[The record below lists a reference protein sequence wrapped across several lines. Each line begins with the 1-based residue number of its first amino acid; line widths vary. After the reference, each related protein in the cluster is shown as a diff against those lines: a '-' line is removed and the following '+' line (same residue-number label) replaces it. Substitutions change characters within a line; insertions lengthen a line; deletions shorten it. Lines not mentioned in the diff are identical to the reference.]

1 MMELSLTSPDFWASL
16 ATLTILEIILG
27 IDNVIFISI
36 VAERLPG
43 NQREHARRIGLLLAL
58 FVRLAL
64 LAAAVWLIGLTRPLF
79 EVFDFAVSVRDLI
92 LVGGGLFLIVKGT
105 KEIHNAVEGEDDGSG
120 GTAKKV
126 RFSAVIGQIIVLDIV
141 FSFDSIVTAIGL
153 TDHLPVMWIA
163 VVISM
168 VVMLI
173 ASASVA
179 AFIRTHP
186 TVKML
191 ALSFL
196 LLIGVALVADGL
208 HFHIPR
214 GYLYFAVAFSLAVE
228 ALNLFAQRRRA
239 AEKTTEPDKE

>member
-1 MMELSLTSPDFWASL
+1 MELSLASPDFWASL

-36 VAERLPG
+36 VAERLPPTE
-43 NQREHARRIGLLLAL
+43 RENARRIGLLLAL
-58 FVRLAL
+58 VVRLAL
-64 LAAAVWLIGLTRPLF
+64 LAGAVWLIGLTRPLF
-79 EVFDFAVSVRDLI
+79 TVLEFAVSIRDLI
-92 LVGGGLFLIVKGT
+92 LMAGGLFLIVKGT
-105 KEIHNAVEGEDDGSG
+105 KEIHSAVEGDDDSAG
-120 GTAKKV
+120 GTGGKAQ
-126 RFSAVIGQIIVLDIV
+126 FTSTIGQIVMLDII

-163 VVISM
+163 VTLSM
-168 VVMLI
+168 LVMLA
-173 ASASVA
+173 ASARVA

-214 GYLYFAVAFSLAVE
+214 GYLYFAVAFSLSVE
-228 ALNLFAQRRRA
+228 ALNLFAQRRRREEA
-239 AEKTTEPDKE
+239 ADDDGE

>member
-1 MMELSLTSPDFWASL
+1 MMALDVLSADFWASL
-16 ATLTILEIILG
+16 FTLTILEIILG

-36 VAERLPG
+36 VADKLPPDR
-43 NQREHARRIGLLLAL
+43 REKARRIGLLLAL

-64 LAAAVWLIGLTRPLF
+64 LAGAVWLIGLTRPLF
-79 EVFDFAVSVRDLI
+79 AVFDFAVSIRDLI
-92 LVGGGLFLIVKGT
+92 LFGGGLFLIVKGT
-105 KEIHNAVEGEDDGSG
+105 KEIHVTVEGEDGEDGG
-120 GTAKKV
+120 GAK
-126 RFSAVIGQIIVLDIV
+126 RLSFANVIGQIVMLDIV

-163 VVISM
+163 VVLSM
-168 VVMLI
+168 IVMLV
-173 ASASVA
+173 ASAMVA
-179 AFIRTHP
+179 AFIREHP

-214 GYLYFAVAFSLAVE
+214 GYLYFAVAFSLGVE
-228 ALNLFAQRRRA
+228 ALNLVASRRRR
-239 AEKTTEPDKE
+239 ETERPKGDR

>member
-1 MMELSLTSPDFWASL
+1 MELSLTSPDFWASL

-36 VAERLPG
+36 VAERLPPR
-43 NQREHARRIGLLLAL
+43 QRENARRIGLLLAL
-58 FVRLAL
+58 GVRLVL
-64 LAAAVWLIGLTRPLF
+64 LAGAVWLIGLTRPLF
-79 EVFDFAVSVRDLI
+79 VIQDFAVSIRDLI
-92 LVGGGLFLIVKGT
+92 LIAGGLFLIVKGT
-105 KEIHNAVEGEDDGSG
+105 KEIHSAVEGEDGAVDGTG
-120 GTAKKV
+120 GKAK
-126 RFSAVIGQIIVLDIV
+126 FSNIIGQIIMLDIV

-163 VVISM
+163 VVLSM
-168 VVMLI
+168 LVMLA
-173 ASASVA
+173 ASARVA

-214 GYLYFAVAFSLAVE
+214 GYLYFAVAFSLSVE
-228 ALNLFAQRRRA
+228 ALNLFAQRRRRANA
-239 AEKTTEPDKE
+239 ADDRGE

>member
-1 MMELSLTSPDFWASL
+1 MLTLDLMSADFWASL
-16 ATLTILEIILG
+16 FTLTILEIILG

-36 VAERLPG
+36 VAERLPPS
-43 NQREHARRIGLLLAL
+43 QREKARRIGLLLAL
-58 FVRLAL
+58 VVRLAL
-64 LAAAVWLIGLTRPLF
+64 LAGAVWMIGLTAPLF
-79 EVFDFAVSVRDLI
+79 EVYGFAVSVRDLI
-92 LVGGGLFLIVKGT
+92 LLGGGLFLIVKGT
-105 KEIHNAVEGEDDGSG
+105 KEIHATVEGEDEADGDG
-120 GTAKKV
+120 AKRV
-126 RFSAVIGQIIVLDIV
+126 GFASVIGQIVMLDIV

-163 VVISM
+163 VVLSM
-168 VVMLI
+168 IVMLL
-173 ASASVA
+173 ASAMVA
-179 AFIRTHP
+179 AFIREHP

-228 ALNLFAQRRRA
+228 ALNLFASRHRRA
-239 AEKTTEPDKE
+239 ARRANRDR

>member
-1 MMELSLTSPDFWASL
+1 MTLHLMSADFWASL
-16 ATLTILEIILG
+16 FTLTILEIILG

-36 VAERLPG
+36 VAERLPAS
-43 NQREHARRIGLLLAL
+43 QREKARRIGLLLAL
-58 FVRLAL
+58 FVRLGL
-64 LAAAVWLIGLTRPLF
+64 LAGAVWMIGMTAPLF
-79 EVFDFAVSVRDLI
+79 VLYDFAVSIRDLV
-92 LVGGGLFLIVKGT
+92 LFGGGLFLIVKGT
-105 KEIHNAVEGEDDGSG
+105 KEIHITVEGEDETG
-120 GTAKKV
+120 GNVTRRAQFAK
-126 RFSAVIGQIIVLDIV
+126 VIGQIVVLDIV

-163 VVISM
+163 VALSM
-168 VVMLI
+168 LVMLV
-173 ASASVA
+173 ASAMVA
-179 AFIRTHP
+179 AFIREHP

-228 ALNLFAQRRRA
+228 ALNLVASRRRREA
-239 AEKTTEPDKE
+239 QSLKSDE

>member
-1 MMELSLTSPDFWASL
+1 MLELSLTSADFWASL

-36 VAERLPG
+36 VADRLPPG
-43 NQREHARRIGLLLAL
+43 QRENARRIGLLLAL

-64 LAAAVWLIGLTRPLF
+64 LAGAVWLIGLTRPLF
-79 EVFDFAVSVRDLI
+79 ELFDFAVSIRDLI
-92 LVGGGLFLIVKGT
+92 LLAGGLFLIVKGT
-105 KEIHNAVEGEDDGSG
+105 KEIHSTVEGKDEDGAAAGPKARFGS
-120 GTAKKV
+120 
-126 RFSAVIGQIIVLDIV
+126 VIGQIVVLDIV

-163 VVISM
+163 VVLSM
-168 VVMLI
+168 IVMLV
-173 ASASVA
+173 ASGMVA
-179 AFIRTHP
+179 AFIREHP

-196 LLIGVALVADGL
+196 LLIGAALVADGL

-228 ALNLFAQRRRA
+228 ALNLVASRRRRRA
-239 AEKTTEPDKE
+239 TEAKPDD

>member
-1 MMELSLTSPDFWASL
+1 MELSLASPDFWASL

-36 VAERLPG
+36 VAERLPPTE
-43 NQREHARRIGLLLAL
+43 RENARRIGLLLAL
-58 FVRLAL
+58 GVRLAL
-64 LAAAVWLIGLTRPLF
+64 LAGAVWLIGLTRPLF
-79 EVFDFAVSVRDLI
+79 AVLDFAVSIRDLI
-92 LVGGGLFLIVKGT
+92 LMAGGLFLIVKGT
-105 KEIHNAVEGEDDGSG
+105 KEIHVAVEGEDDAAG
-120 GTAKKV
+120 GTGGKISFV
-126 RFSAVIGQIIVLDIV
+126 GTIGQIVMLDIV

-163 VVISM
+163 VTLSM
-168 VVMLI
+168 LVMLA
-173 ASASVA
+173 ASARVA

-214 GYLYFAVAFSLAVE
+214 GYLYFAVAFSLSVE
-228 ALNLFAQRRRA
+228 ALNLFAQRRRREEA
-239 AEKTTEPDKE
+239 ADDDGK

>member
-1 MMELSLTSPDFWASL
+1 MEMSLASPDFWASL

-27 IDNVIFISI
+27 IDNVIFVSI
-36 VAERLPG
+36 VAERLPPA
-43 NQREHARRIGLLLAL
+43 QRETARRIGLILAL
-58 FVRLAL
+58 VVRLAL
-64 LAAAVWLIGLTRPLF
+64 LAGAVWLIGLSKPLF
-79 EVFDFAVSVRDLI
+79 VIMDFAVSVRDLI

-105 KEIHNAVEGEDDGSG
+105 KEIHNAVEGDDEMAGAAEG
-120 GTAKKV
+120 KAKF
-126 RFSAVIGQIIVLDIV
+126 RNVIGQIVMLDIV

-168 VVMLI
+168 LVMLA
-173 ASASVA
+173 ASSSVA

-228 ALNLFAQRRRA
+228 ALNLFAQRRRVRA
-239 AEKTTEPDKE
+239 KSPSPEKD

>member
-1 MMELSLTSPDFWASL
+1 MELSLASPDFWASL

-36 VAERLPG
+36 VAERLPPR
-43 NQREHARRIGLLLAL
+43 QRENARRIGLLLAL
-58 FVRLAL
+58 VVRLAL
-64 LAAAVWLIGLTRPLF
+64 LAGAVWLIGLTRPLF
-79 EVFDFAVSVRDLI
+79 VIQDFAVSIRDLI
-92 LVGGGLFLIVKGT
+92 LIAGGLFLIVKGT
-105 KEIHNAVEGEDDGSG
+105 KEIHSAVEGEDGAADGTG
-120 GTAKKV
+120 GKAK
-126 RFSAVIGQIIVLDIV
+126 FSNVIGQIIMLDIV

-168 VVMLI
+168 LVMLA
-173 ASASVA
+173 ASARVA

-214 GYLYFAVAFSLAVE
+214 GYLYFAVAFSLSVE
-228 ALNLFAQRRRA
+228 ALNLFAQRRRRTKA
-239 AEKTTEPDKE
+239 PHDGGA

>member
-1 MMELSLTSPDFWASL
+1 MMTMHLMSADFWASL
-16 ATLTILEIILG
+16 FTLTILEIILG

-36 VAERLPG
+36 VAERLPTA
-43 NQREHARRIGLLLAL
+43 QREKARRIGLLLAL
-58 FVRLAL
+58 FVRLGL
-64 LAAAVWLIGLTRPLF
+64 LAGAVWMIGMTAPLF
-79 EVFDFAVSVRDLI
+79 VLYDFAVSLRDLV
-92 LVGGGLFLIVKGT
+92 LFGGGLFLIVKGT
-105 KEIHNAVEGEDDGSG
+105 KEIHITVEGEDEAGGSG
-120 GTAKKV
+120 AKQA
-126 RFSAVIGQIIVLDIV
+126 RFANVIGQIVVLDIV

-163 VVISM
+163 VALSM
-168 VVMLI
+168 LVMLV
-173 ASASVA
+173 ASAMVA
-179 AFIRTHP
+179 AFIREHP

-228 ALNLFAQRRRA
+228 ALNLVASRRRREA
-239 AEKTTEPDKE
+239 RRMKSDK

>member
-1 MMELSLTSPDFWASL
+1 MELSLASPDFWASL

-27 IDNVIFISI
+27 IDNVIFVSI
-36 VAERLPG
+36 VAERLPPA
-43 NQREHARRIGLLLAL
+43 QRETARRIGLVLAL
-58 FVRLAL
+58 VVRLAL
-64 LAAAVWLIGLTRPLF
+64 LAGAVWLIGLSKPLF
-79 EVFDFAVSVRDLI
+79 VIMDFAVSVRDLI

-105 KEIHNAVEGEDDGSG
+105 KEIHNAVEGDDEMEGAADG
-120 GTAKKV
+120 KAKF
-126 RFSAVIGQIIVLDIV
+126 RNVIGQIVMLDIV

-168 VVMLI
+168 LVMLA
-173 ASASVA
+173 ASSSVA

-228 ALNLFAQRRRA
+228 ALNLFAQRRRERA
-239 AEKTTEPDKE
+239 KAPSSDKE

>member
-1 MMELSLTSPDFWASL
+1 MELSLASPDFWASL

-36 VAERLPG
+36 VAERLPAA
-43 NQREHARRIGLLLAL
+43 QRESARRIGLTLAL
-58 FVRLAL
+58 VVRLAL
-64 LAAAVWLIGLTRPLF
+64 LAGAVWLIGLTRPLF
-79 EVFDFAVSVRDLI
+79 EILEFAVSIRDLI
-92 LVGGGLFLIVKGT
+92 LVAGGLFLIVKGT
-105 KEIHNAVEGEDDGSG
+105 KEIHSAVEGDDEASGAADGS
-120 GTAKKV
+120 ANF
-126 RFSAVIGQIIVLDIV
+126 RNVIGQIILLDIV

-163 VVISM
+163 VVLSM
-168 VVMLI
+168 LVMLA

-214 GYLYFAVAFSLAVE
+214 GYLYFAVAFSLMVE
-228 ALNLFAQRRRA
+228 ALNLFTQRRRA
-239 AEKTTEPDKE
+239 RAKSSSPDKD

>member
-1 MMELSLTSPDFWASL
+1 VDLSLLNPDFWASL

-27 IDNVIFISI
+27 IDNVIFVSI
-36 VAERLPG
+36 VAERLPPS
-43 NQREHARRIGLLLAL
+43 QRENARRIGLILAL
-58 FVRLAL
+58 VVRLAL
-64 LAAAVWLIGLTRPLF
+64 LAGAVWLIGLTKPLF
-79 EVFDFAVSVRDLI
+79 TVYEFDVSVRDLI
-92 LVGGGLFLIVKGT
+92 LIAGGLFLIVKGT
-105 KEIHNAVEGEDDGSG
+105 KEIHHAVEGADEAVGASEKRV
-120 GTAKKV
+120 TFAN
-126 RFSAVIGQIIVLDIV
+126 VIGQIIMLDIV

-153 TDHLPVMWIA
+153 TDQLSVMWIA

-168 VVMLI
+168 LVMLA
-173 ASASVA
+173 ASARVA

-214 GYLYFAVAFSLAVE
+214 GYLYFAVAFSLSVE
-228 ALNLFAQRRRA
+228 ALNLIAQRRRKREGA
-239 AEKTTEPDKE
+239 PSPDSH

>member
-1 MMELSLTSPDFWASL
+1 MTLHLMSADFWASL
-16 ATLTILEIILG
+16 FTLTILEIILG

-36 VAERLPG
+36 AAERLPTA
-43 NQREHARRIGLLLAL
+43 QREKARRIGLLLAL
-58 FVRLAL
+58 FVRLGL
-64 LAAAVWLIGLTRPLF
+64 LAGAVWMIGMTAPLF
-79 EVFDFAVSVRDLI
+79 VLYDFAVSLRDLV
-92 LVGGGLFLIVKGT
+92 LLGGGLFLIVKGT
-105 KEIHNAVEGEDDGSG
+105 KEIHITVEGEDEAG
-120 GTAKKV
+120 GNGARRAK
-126 RFSAVIGQIIVLDIV
+126 FAGVIGQIVVLDIV

-163 VVISM
+163 VALSM
-168 VVMLI
+168 LVMLM
-173 ASASVA
+173 ASAMVA
-179 AFIRTHP
+179 AFIREHP

-228 ALNLFAQRRRA
+228 ALNLVASRRRREA
-239 AEKTTEPDKE
+239 RRMKSDE

>member
-1 MMELSLTSPDFWASL
+1 MSLASPDFWASL

-36 VAERLPG
+36 VAERLPPV
-43 NQREHARRIGLLLAL
+43 QRENARRIGLLLAL
-58 FVRLAL
+58 GVRLAL
-64 LAAAVWLIGLTRPLF
+64 LAGAVWLIGLTRPLF
-79 EVFDFAVSVRDLI
+79 VIQDFAVSIRDLI
-92 LVGGGLFLIVKGT
+92 LIAGGLFLIVKGT
-105 KEIHNAVEGEDDGSG
+105 KEIHSAVEGEDGAVDGTQG
-120 GTAKKV
+120 KV
-126 RFSAVIGQIIVLDIV
+126 KFSSIIGQIIMLDIV

-163 VVISM
+163 IVLSM
-168 VVMLI
+168 LVMLA
-173 ASASVA
+173 ASARVA

-208 HFHIPR
+208 HFHNPR
-214 GYLYFAVAFSLAVE
+214 GYLYFAVAFSLSVE
-228 ALNLFAQRRRA
+228 ALNLFAQRRRRANA
-239 AEKTTEPDKE
+239 ADDRGE

>member
-1 MMELSLTSPDFWASL
+1 MMALDLMSPDFWASL
-16 ATLTILEIILG
+16 VTLTILEIILG

-36 VAERLPG
+36 VAEKLPPA
-43 NQREHARRIGLLLAL
+43 QREKARRIGLLLAL
-58 FVRLAL
+58 VVRLAL
-64 LAAAVWLIGLTRPLF
+64 LAGAVWLIGLTKPLF
-79 EVFDFAVSVRDLI
+79 TVFDFAVSVRDLI
-92 LVGGGLFLIVKGT
+92 LFGGGLFLIVKGT
-105 KEIHNAVEGEDDGSG
+105 KEIHATVEGEGDGDG
-120 GTAKKV
+120 GGGKTA
-126 RFSAVIGQIIVLDIV
+126 RFGNVIGQIVVLDIV

-163 VVISM
+163 VVLSM
-168 VVMLI
+168 IVMLL
-173 ASASVA
+173 ASAMVA
-179 AFIRTHP
+179 AFIREHP

-228 ALNLFAQRRRA
+228 ALNLVASGRRRKA
-239 AEKTTEPDKE
+239 RRAKSDE

>member
-1 MMELSLTSPDFWASL
+1 MMTLHLMSADFWASL
-16 ATLTILEIILG
+16 FTLTVLEIILG

-36 VAERLPG
+36 VAERLPMA
-43 NQREHARRIGLLLAL
+43 QREKARRIGLLLAL

-64 LAAAVWLIGLTRPLF
+64 LAAAVWMIGLTAPLF
-79 EVFDFAVSVRDLI
+79 EAFDFAVSVRDLV
-92 LVGGGLFLIVKGT
+92 LFGGGMFLIVKGT
-105 KEIHNAVEGEDDGSG
+105 KEIHVAVEGEDEDGDG
-120 GTAKKV
+120 GGKRVGFAN
-126 RFSAVIGQIIVLDIV
+126 VIGQIVMLDIV

-163 VVISM
+163 VALSM
-168 VVMLI
+168 IVMLV
-173 ASASVA
+173 ASAMVA
-179 AFIRTHP
+179 AFIREHP

-228 ALNLFAQRRRA
+228 ALNLVASRRRREA
-239 AEKTTEPDKE
+239 DRSESDK